1 MPCFVDGKV
10 GARGGRRR
18 NRRGRGGRGR
28 RGARRGG
35 GVTVHAEGRL
45 GGEGGVEGS
54 MLEKREE
61 STATWR
67 AEKGMRGGWNEEE
80 EATKKWKGVMERERL
95 WLELL
100 LKARKGV
107 EG

>member
-1 MPCFVDGKV
+1 MSAPGQKV
-10 GARGGRRR
+10 QVVVVHEVWREG
-18 NRRGRGGRGR
+18 
-28 RGARRGG
+28 
-35 GVTVHAEGRL
+35 VHAEGRL
-45 GGEGGVEGS
+45 GGEGEVEGS

-100 LKARKGV
+100 LKARKGG